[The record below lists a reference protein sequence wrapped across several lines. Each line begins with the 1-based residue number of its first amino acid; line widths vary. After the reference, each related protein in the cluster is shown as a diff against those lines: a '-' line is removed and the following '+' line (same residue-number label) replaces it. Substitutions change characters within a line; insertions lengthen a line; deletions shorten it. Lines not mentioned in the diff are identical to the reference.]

1 MLKVLIAD
9 DHPVVRQGV
18 KQILTEEL
26 QLKQFGEARN
36 AREVLEK
43 VSRNKWD
50 ILILDI
56 NLPDMNG
63 LEILRQLKKVHPDIP
78 VLVLTVFDEDQI
90 AIRVLKAG
98 ASGFVTKETMPNEL
112 IAAVKKIHSGGKY
125 VSPSLA
131 EKLVFNIYIYAEDE
145 KPVHH
150 KLSNREYQVICLI
163 AAGKSVKQIAED
175 LYLSIQTIR
184 TYRTRILEKMEMNTD
199 AELIHYAI
207 QHGLIH
213 PPNV

>member
-1 MLKVLIAD
+1 MLKILIAD

-36 AREVLEK
+36 AREVLEN
-43 VSRNKWD
+43 VSRKKWD

-63 LEILRQLKKVHPDIP
+63 LEILRQLKKVHPDLP

-98 ASGFVTKETMPNEL
+98 AAGFVTKETMPNEL
-112 IAAVKKIHSGGKY
+112 IEAVKKIHSGGKY

-131 EKLVFNIYIYAEDE
+131 EKLVFNIYAEDE
-145 KPVHH
+145 RPVHH

-163 AAGKSVKQIAED
+163 AAGKSVKQIAEE

-213 PPNV
+213 PPNI

>member
-1 MLKVLIAD
+1 MLRVLIAD

-26 QLKQFGEARN
+26 ELQQFGEARN
-36 AREVLEK
+36 AKEVLEN
-43 VSRNKWD
+43 VSRKKWD

-63 LEILRQLKKVHPDIP
+63 LEILRQLKKVHPDLP

-112 IAAVKKIHSGGKY
+112 IAAVKKIHSGGRY

-131 EKLVFNIYIYAEDE
+131 EKLVFNIYSEDE

-150 KLSNREYQVICLI
+150 RLSNREYQVICLI
-163 AAGKSVKQIAED
+163 AAGKSVKQIAEE

-184 TYRTRILEKMEMNTD
+184 TYRTRILEKMEMGTD
-199 AELIHYAI
+199 ADLIHYAI

-213 PPNV
+213 PPGL

>member
-1 MLKVLIAD
+1 MLKILIAD

-36 AREVLEK
+36 AREVLEN
-43 VSRNKWD
+43 VSKKKWD

-63 LEILRQLKKVHPDIP
+63 LEILRQLKKVHPDLP

-98 ASGFVTKETMPNEL
+98 AAGFVTKETMPNEL

-131 EKLVFNIYIYAEDE
+131 EKLVFNIYAEDE

-163 AAGKSVKQIAED
+163 AAGKSVKQIAEE

-213 PPNV
+213 PPNI

>member
-1 MLKVLIAD
+1 MLRILIAD

-18 KQILTEEL
+18 KQILAEEL
-26 QLKQFGEARN
+26 ELQQFGEARN
-36 AREVLEK
+36 AKEVLEN
-43 VSRNKWD
+43 VSRKKWD

-63 LEILRQLKKVHPDIP
+63 LEILRQLKKVHPDLP

-112 IAAVKKIHSGGKY
+112 IAAVKKIHSGGRY

-131 EKLVFNIYIYAEDE
+131 EKLVFNIYSEDE

-150 KLSNREYQVICLI
+150 RLSNREYQVICLI
-163 AAGKSVKQIAED
+163 AAGKSVKQIAEE

-184 TYRTRILEKMEMNTD
+184 TYRTRILEKMEMSTD
-199 AELIHYAI
+199 AELIHYSL

-213 PPNV
+213 PPGL

>member
-18 KQILTEEL
+18 KQILAEDL

-36 AREVLEK
+36 AREVLEN
-43 VSRNKWD
+43 VSKKKWD

-63 LEILRQLKKVHPDIP
+63 LEILRQLKKVHPDLP

-112 IAAVKKIHSGGKY
+112 ISAVKKIHSGGKY

-131 EKLVFNIYIYAEDE
+131 EKLVFNIYAEDE

-163 AAGKSVKQIAED
+163 AAGKSVKQIAEE

-213 PPNV
+213 PPNI

>member
-1 MLKVLIAD
+1 MLRVLIAD

-36 AREVLEK
+36 AREVLDNISK
-43 VSRNKWD
+43 KKWD

-63 LEILRQLKKVHPDIP
+63 LEILRQLKKVHPDLP

-98 ASGFVTKETMPNEL
+98 AAGSVTKETMPDEL

-131 EKLVFNIYIYAEDE
+131 EKLVFNIYAEDE

-163 AAGKSVKQIAED
+163 AAGKSVKQIAEE

-213 PPNV
+213 PPNI

>member
-1 MLKVLIAD
+1 MLKILIAD

-36 AREVLEK
+36 AREVLEN
-43 VSRNKWD
+43 VSKKKWD

-63 LEILRQLKKVHPDIP
+63 LEILRQLKKVHPDLP

-131 EKLVFNIYIYAEDE
+131 EKLVFNIYAEDE

-163 AAGKSVKQIAED
+163 AAGKSVKQIADE

-213 PPNV
+213 PPHI

>member
-26 QLKQFGEARN
+26 QLKQFDEARN

-56 NLPDMNG
+56 NLPDMSG
-63 LEILRQLKKVHPDIP
+63 LEILRQLKKVHPDLP

-131 EKLVFNIYIYAEDE
+131 EKLVFNIYTEEE

-163 AAGKSVKQIAED
+163 AAGKSVKQIAEE

-184 TYRTRILEKMEMNTD
+184 TYRTRILEKMELNTD

-213 PPNV
+213 PPNI

>member
-26 QLKQFGEARN
+26 QLKQFDEARN

-56 NLPDMNG
+56 NLPDMSG
-63 LEILRQLKKVHPDIP
+63 LEILRQLKKVHPDLP

-131 EKLVFNIYIYAEDE
+131 EKLVFNIYTEDE
-145 KPVHH
+145 KPLHH

-163 AAGKSVKQIAED
+163 AAGKSVKQIAEE

-184 TYRTRILEKMEMNTD
+184 TYRTRILEKMELNTD

-213 PPNV
+213 PPNI

>member
-1 MLKVLIAD
+1 LRVLIAD

-26 QLKQFGEARN
+26 ELQQFGEARN
-36 AREVLEK
+36 AKEVLEN
-43 VSRNKWD
+43 VSRKKWD

-63 LEILRQLKKVHPDIP
+63 LEILRQLKKVHPDLP

-112 IAAVKKIHSGGKY
+112 IAAVKKIHSGGRY

-131 EKLVFNIYIYAEDE
+131 EKLVFNIYSEDE

-150 KLSNREYQVICLI
+150 RLSNREYQVICLI
-163 AAGKSVKQIAED
+163 AAGKSVKQIAEE

-184 TYRTRILEKMEMNTD
+184 TYRTRILEKMEMGTD
-199 AELIHYAI
+199 ADLIHYAI

-213 PPNV
+213 PPGL

>member
-18 KQILTEEL
+18 KQILAEEL

-36 AREVLEK
+36 AREVLEN
-43 VSRNKWD
+43 VSKKQWD

-63 LEILRQLKKVHPDIP
+63 LEILRQLKKVHPDLP

-98 ASGFVTKETMPNEL
+98 AAGFVTKETMPNEL
-112 IAAVKKIHSGGKY
+112 ISAVKKIHSGGKY

-131 EKLVFNIYIYAEDE
+131 EKLVFNIYAEDE

-163 AAGKSVKQIAED
+163 AARKSVKQIAEE

-213 PPNV
+213 PPNI

>member
-1 MLKVLIAD
+1 MLRVLIAD

-18 KQILTEEL
+18 KQILAEEL
-26 QLKQFGEARN
+26 ELEQFGEARN
-36 AREVLEK
+36 AREVLDNI
-43 VSRNKWD
+43 SRKKWD

-63 LEILRQLKKVHPDIP
+63 LEILRQLKKIHPDLP

-98 ASGFVTKETMPNEL
+98 AAGFVTKETMPNEL
-112 IAAVKKIHSGGKY
+112 IAAVKKIHSGGRY

-131 EKLVFNIYIYAEDE
+131 EKLVFNIYAEDE

-150 KLSNREYQVICLI
+150 RLSNREYQVICLI
-163 AAGKSVKQIAED
+163 AAGKSVKQIAEE

-184 TYRTRILEKMEMNTD
+184 TYRTRILEKMEMKTD
-199 AELIHYAI
+199 AELIHYSI
-207 QHGLIH
+207 QHGLVH
-213 PPNV
+213 PPNM

>member
-18 KQILTEEL
+18 KQILAEEL

-36 AREVLEK
+36 AREVLEN
-43 VSRNKWD
+43 VSKKQWD

-63 LEILRQLKKVHPDIP
+63 LEILRQLKKVHPDLP

-98 ASGFVTKETMPNEL
+98 AAGFVTKETMPNEL
-112 IAAVKKIHSGGKY
+112 ISAVKKIHSGGKY

-131 EKLVFNIYIYAEDE
+131 EKLVFNIYAEDE

-163 AAGKSVKQIAED
+163 AAGKSVKQIAEE

-213 PPNV
+213 PPNI

>member
-1 MLKVLIAD
+1 MLKILIAD

-36 AREVLEK
+36 AREVLEN
-43 VSRNKWD
+43 VSKKKWD

-63 LEILRQLKKVHPDIP
+63 LEILRQLKKVHPDLP

-131 EKLVFNIYIYAEDE
+131 EKLVFNIYAADE

-163 AAGKSVKQIAED
+163 AAGKSVKQIADE

-213 PPNV
+213 PPHI

>member
-1 MLKVLIAD
+1 MLRVLIAD

-36 AREVLEK
+36 AREVLENI
-43 VSRNKWD
+43 SRSKWD

-63 LEILRQLKKVHPDIP
+63 LEILRQLKKAHPGLP

-112 IAAVKKIHSGGKY
+112 IEAVKKIHSGGKY

-131 EKLVFNIYIYAEDE
+131 EKLVFNIYTEDE
-145 KPVHH
+145 KPPHH

-163 AAGKSVKQIAED
+163 AAGKSVKQIAEE

-184 TYRTRILEKMEMNTD
+184 TYRTRILEKMDMSTD

-207 QHGLIH
+207 QHGLIP
-213 PPNV
+213 PPNI

>member
-1 MLKVLIAD
+1 MLRVLIAD

-18 KQILTEEL
+18 KQILAEEL
-26 QLKQFGEARN
+26 ELEQFGEARN
-36 AREVLEK
+36 AKEVLDN
-43 VSRNKWD
+43 VSRKKWD

-63 LEILRQLKKVHPDIP
+63 LEILRQLKKIHPDLP

-98 ASGFVTKETMPNEL
+98 AAGFVTKETMPNEL
-112 IAAVKKIHSGGKY
+112 IAAVKKIHSGGRY

-131 EKLVFNIYIYAEDE
+131 EKLVFNIYAEDE

-150 KLSNREYQVICLI
+150 RLSNREYQVICLI
-163 AAGKSVKQIAED
+163 AAGKSVKQIAEE

-184 TYRTRILEKMEMNTD
+184 TYRTRILENMEMKTD
-199 AELIHYAI
+199 AELIHYSI

-213 PPNV
+213 PPNI

>member
-1 MLKVLIAD
+1 MRVLIAD

-26 QLKQFGEARN
+26 ELQQFGEARN
-36 AREVLEK
+36 AKEVLEN
-43 VSRNKWD
+43 VSRKKWD

-63 LEILRQLKKVHPDIP
+63 LEILRQLKKVHPDLP

-112 IAAVKKIHSGGKY
+112 IAAVKKIHSGGRY

-131 EKLVFNIYIYAEDE
+131 EKLVFNIYSEDE

-150 KLSNREYQVICLI
+150 RLSNREYQVICLI
-163 AAGKSVKQIAED
+163 AAGKSVKQIAEE

-184 TYRTRILEKMEMNTD
+184 TYRTRILEKMEMSTD
-199 AELIHYAI
+199 ADLIHYAI

-213 PPNV
+213 PPGL

>member
-1 MLKVLIAD
+1 MLRVLIAD

-26 QLKQFGEARN
+26 ELQQFGEARN
-36 AREVLEK
+36 AKEVLEN
-43 VSRNKWD
+43 VSRKKWD

-63 LEILRQLKKVHPDIP
+63 LEILRQLKKVHPDLP

-112 IAAVKKIHSGGKY
+112 IAAVKKIHSGGRY

-131 EKLVFNIYIYAEDE
+131 EKLVFNIYSEDE

-150 KLSNREYQVICLI
+150 RLSNREYQVICLI
-163 AAGKSVKQIAED
+163 AAGKSVKQIAEE

-184 TYRTRILEKMEMNTD
+184 TYRTRILEKMEMSTD
-199 AELIHYAI
+199 ADLIHYAI

-213 PPNV
+213 PPGL

>member
-1 MLKVLIAD
+1 MLRVLIAD

-26 QLKQFGEARN
+26 ELEQFGEARN
-36 AREVLEK
+36 AREVLDN
-43 VSRNKWD
+43 VSRKKWD

-63 LEILRQLKKVHPDIP
+63 LEILRQLKKIHPDLP

-98 ASGFVTKETMPNEL
+98 AAGFVTKETMPNEL
-112 IAAVKKIHSGGKY
+112 IAAVKKIHSGGRY

-131 EKLVFNIYIYAEDE
+131 EKLVFNIYAEDE
-145 KPVHH
+145 KPIHH
-150 KLSNREYQVICLI
+150 RLSNREYQVICLI
-163 AAGKSVKQIAED
+163 AAGKSVKQIAEE

-184 TYRTRILEKMEMNTD
+184 TYRTRILEKMEMKTD
-199 AELIHYAI
+199 AELIHYSI

-213 PPNV
+213 PPNM

>member
-18 KQILTEEL
+18 KQILAEEL

-36 AREVLEK
+36 AREVLES
-43 VSRNKWD
+43 VSKKKWD

-63 LEILRQLKKVHPDIP
+63 LEILRQLKKVHPDLP

-112 IAAVKKIHSGGKY
+112 ISAVKKIHSGGKY

-131 EKLVFNIYIYAEDE
+131 EKLVFNIYAEDE

-163 AAGKSVKQIAED
+163 AAGKSVKQIAEE

-213 PPNV
+213 PPNI

>member
-1 MLKVLIAD
+1 MLRVLIAD

-18 KQILTEEL
+18 KQILAEEL
-26 QLKQFGEARN
+26 ELEQFGEARN
-36 AREVLEK
+36 AKEVLDN
-43 VSRNKWD
+43 VSRKKWD

-63 LEILRQLKKVHPDIP
+63 LEILRQLKKIHPDLP

-98 ASGFVTKETMPNEL
+98 AAGFVTKETMPNEL
-112 IAAVKKIHSGGKY
+112 IAAVKKIHSGGRY

-131 EKLVFNIYIYAEDE
+131 EKLVFNIYAEDE

-150 KLSNREYQVICLI
+150 RLSNREYQVICLI
-163 AAGKSVKQIAED
+163 AAGKSVKQIAEE

-184 TYRTRILEKMEMNTD
+184 TYRTRILEKMEMKTD
-199 AELIHYAI
+199 AELIHYSI

-213 PPNV
+213 PPNI

>member
-1 MLKVLIAD
+1 MLRILIAD

-18 KQILTEEL
+18 KQILAEEL
-26 QLKQFGEARN
+26 ELQQFGEARN
-36 AREVLEK
+36 AKEVLEN
-43 VSRNKWD
+43 VSRKKWD
-50 ILILDI
+50 LLILDI

-63 LEILRQLKKVHPDIP
+63 LEILRQLKKVHPDLP

-112 IAAVKKIHSGGKY
+112 IAAVKKIHSGGRY

-131 EKLVFNIYIYAEDE
+131 EKLVFNIYSEDE

-150 KLSNREYQVICLI
+150 RLSNREYQVICLI
-163 AAGKSVKQIAED
+163 AAGKSVKQIAEE

-184 TYRTRILEKMEMNTD
+184 TYRTRILEKMEMGTD
-199 AELIHYAI
+199 AELIHYSI

-213 PPNV
+213 PPGL

>member
-1 MLKVLIAD
+1 MRVLIAD

-26 QLKQFGEARN
+26 ELQQFGEARN
-36 AREVLEK
+36 AKEVLEN
-43 VSRNKWD
+43 VSRKKWD

-63 LEILRQLKKVHPDIP
+63 LEILRQLKKVHPDLP

-112 IAAVKKIHSGGKY
+112 IAAVKKIHSGGRY

-131 EKLVFNIYIYAEDE
+131 EKLVFNIYSEDE

-150 KLSNREYQVICLI
+150 RLSNREYQVICLI
-163 AAGKSVKQIAED
+163 AAGKSVKQIAEE

-184 TYRTRILEKMEMNTD
+184 TYRTRILEKMEMGTD
-199 AELIHYAI
+199 ADLIHYAI

-213 PPNV
+213 PPGL

>member
-18 KQILTEEL
+18 KQILAEEL

-36 AREVLEK
+36 AREVLEN
-43 VSRNKWD
+43 VSKKKWD

-63 LEILRQLKKVHPDIP
+63 LEILRQLKKVHPDLP

-112 IAAVKKIHSGGKY
+112 ISAVKKIHSGGKY

-131 EKLVFNIYIYAEDE
+131 EKLVFNIYAEDE

-163 AAGKSVKQIAED
+163 AAGKSVKQIAEE

-213 PPNV
+213 PPNI

>member
-1 MLKVLIAD
+1 MLRVLIAD

-36 AREVLEK
+36 AREVLDNISK
-43 VSRNKWD
+43 KKWD

-63 LEILRQLKKVHPDIP
+63 LEILRQLKKVHPDLP

-98 ASGFVTKETMPNEL
+98 AAGFVTKETMPDEL

-131 EKLVFNIYIYAEDE
+131 EKLVFNIYAEDE

-163 AAGKSVKQIAED
+163 AAGKSVKQIAEE

-213 PPNV
+213 PPNI

>member
-1 MLKVLIAD
+1 MLKILIAD

-36 AREVLEK
+36 AREVLEN
-43 VSRNKWD
+43 VSKKKWD

-56 NLPDMNG
+56 NLPDMSG
-63 LEILRQLKKVHPDIP
+63 LEILRQLKKAHPDLP

-131 EKLVFNIYIYAEDE
+131 EKLVFNIYAEDE

-163 AAGKSVKQIAED
+163 AAGKSVKQIGEE

-213 PPNV
+213 PPHI

>member
-18 KQILTEEL
+18 KQILAEEL

-36 AREVLEK
+36 AREVLEN
-43 VSRNKWD
+43 VSKKKWD

-63 LEILRQLKKVHPDIP
+63 LEILRQLKKVHPELP

-112 IAAVKKIHSGGKY
+112 ISAVKKIHSGGKY

-131 EKLVFNIYIYAEDE
+131 EKLVFNIYAEDE

-163 AAGKSVKQIAED
+163 AAGKSVKQIAEE

-213 PPNV
+213 PPNI